1 MTWDLWHGDNREM
14 LASIED
20 NSLDSLVSDPPY
32 ELGFMGKGWDN
43 SGIAF
48 DVAFWKE
55 TYRVLKPGA
64 HLVCFGAPRLYH
76 RLAVA
81 IEDAGFELR
90 DSLMWMFGTGFPKSM
105 DISKAIDK
113 AAGAEREVVGSK
125 LGQPGYHLNAC
136 AGGEAFGEG
145 FTSKTP
151 EQREKECQITAPST
165 DAAKQWDGWGT
176 ALKPAYEPI
185 ILARKPCSEPTVAAN
200 VLRWGV
206 GGINIE
212 ASRVGWGDET
222 PSQEEWNRL
231 GSSGKAGGD
240 GRIGQVSEGQKGAYA
255 QGLIKVPTSR
265 FPANVLHDGSD
276 EVLAAFPDAKGQ
288 QGGLTGN
295 EPSLRAGGSDQNCYG
310 VMDRRHTS
318 TPRVETET
326 SAARFFKSCPYTDE
340 EQFHR
345 FHYSSKATKKE
356 LEGSKHPTVKPIA
369 LMRYLSRLITPPG
382 GTILDPFAG
391 SGTTGEAALLE
402 GFNVILAEREDEYV
416 KDIERRM
423 ARVEASL

>member
-14 LASIED
+14 LASMED

-55 TYRVLKPGA
+55 TFRVLKPGA

-113 AAGAEREVVGSK
+113 AAGAEREVVGQVERPAFSE
-125 LGQPGYHLNAC
+125 GRGHGRDDNGDVIYRGVN
-136 AGGEAFGEG
+136 GGHEG
-145 FTSKTP
+145 TI
-151 EQREKECQITAPST
+151 QHQLTAPST

-176 ALKPAYEPI
+176 SLKPAYEPI

-206 GGINIE
+206 GGINIDGC
-212 ASRVGWGDET
+212 RVGLGVEEKEGRPARVRDISGET
-222 PSQEEWNRL
+222 GNALSGGVDGSL
-231 GSSGKAGGD
+231 HGSSA
-240 GRIGQVSEGQKGAYA
+240 VAPTT
-255 QGLIKVPTSR
+255 QGR

-288 QGGLTGN
+288 QGA
-295 EPSLRAGGSDQNCYG
+295 SLNDGSDSGNDVYG
-310 VMDRRHTS
+310 ALKNGGGVRV
-318 TPRVETET
+318 PRVETET
-326 SAARFFKSCPYTDE
+326 SAARFFYCA
-340 EQFHR
+340 
-345 FHYSSKATKKE
+345 KATKKE
-356 LEGSKHPTVKPIA
+356 RDGSKHPTVKPIA
-369 LMRYLSRLITPPG
+369 LMRYLSRLITPPN

-416 KDIERRM
+416 ADIERRM